1 MNGGASM
8 TRAARTPSISFVED
22 GHTMLRSLMSDDL
35 SPEHSHFRAR
45 AALTDAFFWD
55 ASDDTSPFG
64 NETGRDVLDAL
75 RDFRDEHPRDSTV
88 RLLDELLARWEVEN
102 DHWDAV
108 EAEEVQGI
116 GEDDEYS
123 LLTRDE
129 AVIALAFAHIIVEGQ
144 IDPEVR
150 RRAIFAL
157 KRQSLPALLHAWGA
171 RRALRA
177 QRLERMAT
185 VLVAPWG

>member
-1 MNGGASM
+1 MLGDV
-8 TRAARTPSISFVED
+8 TPE
-22 GHTMLRSLMSDDL
+22 DL

-55 ASDDTSPFG
+55 ASDDTAPFG
-64 NETGRDVLDAL
+64 SETGRDVLEAL
-75 RDFRDEHPRDSTV
+75 RDFRDEHRRDSPIP
-88 RLLDELLARWEVEN
+88 LLDELLARWEVVN

-108 EAEEVQGI
+108 EADEVQAI

-129 AVIALAFAHIIVEGQ
+129 AIIALAFAQTIVDGE

-150 RRAIFAL
+150 RRAVFAL
-157 KRQSLPALLHAWGA
+157 KRQSLPALLHAWGE
-171 RRALRA
+171 RRLLRA
-177 QRLERMAT
+177 ERIERMAT
-185 VLVAPWG
+185 VLVSYR

>member
-1 MNGGASM
+1 
-8 TRAARTPSISFVED
+8 
-22 GHTMLRSLMSDDL
+22 MLSGVMQPEDL

-64 NETGRDVLDAL
+64 SETGRDVLEAL
-75 RDFRDEHPRDSTV
+75 RDFRDEHPRDSPV
-88 RLLDELLARWEVEN
+88 LLLDELLVRWEVVN
-102 DHWDAV
+102 DHWEVIGAD
-108 EAEEVQGI
+108 EVQAI

-129 AVIALAFAHIIVEGQ
+129 AVIALAFAQIIVEGQ

-150 RRAIFAL
+150 RRAVLAL
-157 KRQSLPALLHAWGA
+157 KRQSLPALLHAWGE
-171 RRALRA
+171 RRLLRA
-177 QRLERMAT
+177 ARVERMAN
-185 VLVAPWG
+185 VLVAPWR

>member
-1 MNGGASM
+1 MI
-8 TRAARTPSISFVED
+8 PE
-22 GHTMLRSLMSDDL
+22 DL
-35 SPEHSHFRAR
+35 SPEHSHYKAR

-64 NETGRDVLDAL
+64 SETGRDVLEAL
-75 RDFRDEHPRDSTV
+75 RDFRDEQPRESPIQ
-88 RLLDELLARWEVEN
+88 LLDELLARWEVEN
-102 DHWDAV
+102 DHWNAV
-108 EAEEVQGI
+108 EAEEVQAI

-129 AVIALAFAHIIVEGQ
+129 AVIALAFAQVIVEGK

-150 RRAIFAL
+150 RRAVFAL
-157 KRQSLPALLHAWGA
+157 KRQSLPALLHAWGD
-171 RRALRA
+171 RRLLRA
-177 QRLERMAT
+177 ARVERMAA

>member
-1 MNGGASM
+1 
-8 TRAARTPSISFVED
+8 
-22 GHTMLRSLMSDDL
+22 MLRATMSDDL

-55 ASDDTSPFG
+55 ASDDTAPFG
-64 NETGRDVLDAL
+64 AETGREVLDAL
-75 RDFRDEHPRDSTV
+75 RDFRDEHPRESPV
-88 RLLDELLARWEVEN
+88 RLLDELLAQWEVVN

-108 EAEEVQGI
+108 EADEVQAI

-129 AVIALAFAHIIVEGQ
+129 AVIGLAFAQLIVEGQ
-144 IDPEVR
+144 IDPEIR

-157 KRQSLPALLHAWGA
+157 KRQSLPALLRAWEE

-177 QRLERMAT
+177 ERVERMAA
-185 VLVAPWG
+185 VLVSPLG